1 MIDSRTIQNY
11 STDYEVDID
20 FQKNSLLTFKLDANG
35 EMSMDVLQSPIREE
49 MKEQS
54 QVKSDL
60 QRKE

>member
-49 MKEQS
+49 MK
-54 QVKSDL
+54 
-60 QRKE
+60 